1 MLGVDVGA
9 ACRIPVIWGLL
20 AAAGFTVAG
29 ALVHGTGLAIGLMAC
44 GLFAVNVASSC
55 GWALAAVVAPN
66 NTVATLEAIQNIGGS
81 FGGSLAPFITGAV
94 VQATGSFIP
103 AFMLAGAIAVDCA
116 LVYWTM
122 ARKHITAPA

>member
-103 AFMLAGAIAVDCA
+103 AFMLAGAIAVACA